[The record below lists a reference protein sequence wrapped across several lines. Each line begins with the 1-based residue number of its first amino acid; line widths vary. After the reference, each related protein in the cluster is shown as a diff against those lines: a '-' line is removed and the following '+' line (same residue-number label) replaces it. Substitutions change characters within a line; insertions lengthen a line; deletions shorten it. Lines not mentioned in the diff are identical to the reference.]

1 MNKRSFWKRVN
12 RGFLV
17 SMVLLA
23 GVLVYILVSLFMMMG
38 AKKDIRSLADTVNDQ
53 VKAYLMLD
61 EDTIRGYKDDPTAL
75 VKERERLQ
83 AEFKDKFDPDS
94 KYLAAGVSS
103 IMGNMIGINDS
114 EERYTAMTPDDT
126 EVYGCTV
133 DENLAN
139 ISVSYRYKTDGLFY
153 DDSYVSPDNPKMEL
167 KKAKDVMLNVNIN
180 MTCKKVD
187 GQWKIY
193 RISGI
198 SVYTWGNKNFV
209 EVTTA

>member
-75 VKERERLQ
+75 VKERER
-83 AEFKDKFDPDS
+83 
-94 KYLAAGVSS
+94 AAG
-103 IMGNMIGINDS
+103 
-114 EERYTAMTPDDT
+114 
-126 EVYGCTV
+126 
-133 DENLAN
+133 
-139 ISVSYRYKTDGLFY
+139 
-153 DDSYVSPDNPKMEL
+153 
-167 KKAKDVMLNVNIN
+167 
-180 MTCKKVD
+180 
-187 GQWKIY
+187 
-193 RISGI
+193 RIQG
-198 SVYTWGNKNFV
+198 
-209 EVTTA
+209 